1 MTLAIYDFT
10 PFANELPKF
19 NLKLLLNIE
28 DLNNSIFDEVFNIL
42 KPHQQEQYIVF
53 KDSEEAKKYREE
65 RNSKLPYIDF
75 NNLPEVLDDVLLE
88 KIMSYKKDRYLRRM
102 IHDLLSEEQNYQIT
116 QHERKDREL
125 ITKEEIKRVDE
136 AFEKKRNERKFNGN
150 MGEPGNAGEFILMY
164 GVNPFTKEPETI
176 ENFYKIYTMDPKTG
190 MPVPKEKNE

>member
-10 PFANELPKF
+10 PFAKEPPKF
-19 NLKLLLNIE
+19 NLRLLLNIE
-28 DLNNSIFDEVFNIL
+28 DLNNSIFDEVFNNIL

-88 KIMSYKKDRYLRRM
+88 EIMSYKKDRYLRRM

-136 AFEKKRNERKFNGN
+136 AFEKKRNERKINGN
-150 MGEPGNAGEFILMY
+150 MGESSTVDEYILRY
-164 GVNPFTKEPETI
+164 GVGPA
-176 ENFYKIYTMDPKTG
+176 
-190 MPVPKEKNE
+190 